1 MCVWEGGGEGALIFP
16 FKYPVHQKTKS
27 LGLHNFN
34 SVDIFFIDF
43 LQ

>member
-16 FKYPVHQKTKS
+16 CIFPVHQTTES

-34 SVDIFFIDF
+34 LVD
-43 LQ
+43 